1 MIAEVEREAVLQAL
15 AEFDRLGPE
24 RARQVH
30 GYGAGAYK
38 LRRRGRVYDSKAV
51 MGVAVGL
58 QHDVEPLPPS
68 TFSGGLGH
76 AVRRLVQLGFVVER
90 NGVRVCD
97 ADVAVPTRLS
107 SRRSADLR
115 LYVCR
120 PTGERAIEACRRHGF
135 GTMLSPLSVRS
146 SRGGL
151 SDMSGHVV
159 VPDGLPYVIDN
170 GAWSAHCACMPWSEA
185 PFVRLLE
192 RTRDFAAQPGWVVLP
207 DLVGAGPE
215 SLARSLRW
223 HEQHGELAE
232 RWLLAVQD
240 GMTVEQVRDVIV
252 DRNLAGIFVGGS
264 TAWKWAKLPD
274 WAELA
279 LDLGVVVHVGRV
291 NSLRRAELCR
301 DLGVT
306 SIDGSSVSRFAVN
319 AAKMARPCDG
329 DDRPTRS
336 PRVVERA
343 RRTITELRAQ
353 TSLPF

>member
-1 MIAEVEREAVLQAL
+1 MLTLAALTREAVLAAIEECDRSGREAFL
-15 AEFDRLGPE
+15 AW
-24 RARQVH
+24 H
-30 GYGAGAYK
+30 GFGRSAVYSLEY
-38 LRRRGRVYDSKAV
+38 RGRRYPSKAV
-51 MGVAVGL
+51 AGVALGL
-58 QHDVEPLPPS
+58 ES
-68 TFSGGLGH
+68 ASFSGGAEHSARALVRLGFR
-76 AVRRLVQLGFVVER
+76 VRRGGRLLTRHDVDLPRRVSLG
-90 NGVRVCD
+90 
-97 ADVAVPTRLS
+97 
-107 SRRSADLR
+107 RSPELR

-120 PTGERAIEACRRHGF
+120 PTGERAIEACKHHGF

-170 GAWSAHCACMPWSEA
+170 GAWSAHCARMPWSEA

-240 GMTVEQVRDVIV
+240 GMSVAQVRKVIV

-264 TAWKWAKLPD
+264 TAWKWEKLPD

-343 RRTITELRAQ
+343 RRTITEMRAQ